1 MTARTSFQDNNGRET
16 TERLLTTLKAINQHA
31 AIHVCLA
38 AFFAACSLAHYVA
51 LLRMDGSHR
60 QFYVMNDRT
69 VYAIGL
75 IDCVA
80 ANWWVGIAYAAF
92 VVSAV
97 AFAQFRKHPA
107 WSFRL
112 TALILCIPCALYCWK
127 CLYIVGKF

>member
-60 QFYVMNDRT
+60 QF
-69 VYAIGL
+69 
-75 IDCVA
+75 
-80 ANWWVGIAYAAF
+80 
-92 VVSAV
+92 
-97 AFAQFRKHPA
+97 
-107 WSFRL
+107 
-112 TALILCIPCALYCWK
+112 
-127 CLYIVGKF
+127 